1 MKRLSLFVLI
11 FSLSV
16 CSVFAQSKKVLVYS
30 HPNAETS
37 IAGMQATYFAEKVFE
52 YSNGNIKIEV
62 YPNSQLGNLLEQE
75 QLLKTGIVAFSHNTA
90 ASMGS
95 LYKDFEVLD
104 TPFMFKDIDHL
115 LKVTNPQSP
124 VMEKLNKGLLKSGV
138 RVLYSFYFGT
148 RQLTCNTLVKKP
160 IDLKGL
166 KIRAIPFPIYMIAV
180 EGMGA
185 TPVPLDWIA
194 TSPALQAGEI
204 DGQENPANTIVAAK
218 LWESQKYLMMTNHII
233 PAEFVVMNDAVWKNM
248 TATQQNI
255 ILRAAKEAA
264 EFATSTTIA
273 KESDDL
279 KTLQDKGMKIISEK
293 EGLDIEAFRSKTTD
307 LVEKKFGKE
316 WSKYYKLIEKLK

>member
-1 MKRLSLFVLI
+1 MKRLSLLILI
-11 FSLSV
+11 FYLSV
-16 CSVFAQSKKVLVYS
+16 CPLFSQAKKVLVYS

-37 IAGMQATYFAEKVFE
+37 IAGLQASFFAEKVFE

-104 TPFMFKDIDHL
+104 TPFMFEDIDHL
-115 LKVTNPQSP
+115 LKVTDPKSP
-124 VMEKLNKGLLKSGV
+124 VMKKLNNGLLRSGV

-148 RQLTCNTLVKKP
+148 RQLTCNSLIKKP
-160 IDLKGL
+160 LDLKGL
-166 KIRAIPFPIYMIAV
+166 KIRAIPFPIYMTAV

-185 TPVPLDWIA
+185 IPIPLDWIA

-204 DGQENPANTIVAAK
+204 DGQENPANTILSAK
-218 LWESQKYLMMTNHII
+218 LWESQKYLMLTNHII
-233 PAEFVVMNDAVWKNM
+233 PAEFVVMNDAIWKSM
-248 TATQQNI
+248 TESQQNI

-264 EFATSTTIA
+264 EYGTSTTIA
-273 KESDDL
+273 KEADDL
-279 KTLQDKGMKIISEK
+279 KTLQDMGMIIIGEK
-293 EGLDIEAFRSKTTD
+293 EGLDIEAFRTKTTS
-307 LVEKKFGKE
+307 LVSKKFGKE
-316 WSKYYKLIEKLK
+316 WSKYYKMIRDLK